1 MAARDGWNWLAWYQA
16 HEDGNGYVH
25 DYQRVGAVLV
35 SDGEMDSTDAYAGT
49 FLSATEAMYDATG
62 DQARLSTLSGGI
74 AGAIRAIESTQDVDG
89 LTWATP
95 SWHVKYLMDQAET
108 YAGLMSAS
116 RIAIALDDVP
126 LSLRA
131 TLDAQRMRGGV
142 STLWN
147 SRDDSFDWAV
157 DAQGVRTSTNW
168 SLLYPDAMQQMWAVA
183 YGLADPTQARSMI
196 DTLTRTEPRW
206 NDPTAT
212 AQFAVG
218 WARVGY
224 WPAATWAIAREGGD
238 VMSSLDSI
246 RYAATTANRSWPFTT
261 GVAGQLMV
269 AEAPPLAAP

>member
-1 MAARDGWNWLAWYQA
+1 
-16 HEDGNGYVH
+16 
-25 DYQRVGAVLV
+25 
-35 SDGEMDSTDAYAGT
+35 MDSTDAYAGT
-49 FLSATEAMYDATG
+49 FLSATEAMFDATG
-62 DQARLSTLSGGI
+62 NQARLSALSGGI
-74 AGAIRAIESTQDVDG
+74 AAAISAIESTQDVDG

-95 SWHVKYLMDQAET
+95 SFHVKYLMDQAET
-108 YAGLMSAS
+108 YAGLMAAS

-131 TLDAQRMRGGV
+131 TLDAQRMRTGV
-142 STLWN
+142 ATLWN

-157 DAQGVRTSTNW
+157 DAQGARTTTNW
-168 SLLYPDAMQQMWAVA
+168 SLLYPDAMQQMWAIA
-183 YGLADPTQARSMI
+183 YGLADPTQAQSMI
-196 DTLTRTEPRW
+196 ETLTRTEPSW

-224 WPAATWAIAREGGD
+224 WPAATWAIARAGGD
-238 VMSSLDSI
+238 AMPSVDSI
-246 RYAATTANRSWPFTT
+246 RYAAGVANRSWPFTT